1 MVESERGQE
10 QERGKVV
17 PHVTY
22 PLVHLANW
30 LCLWICK
37 TCFRCLKI
45 LKMSWLLLTVLE
57 KDKALNL
64 SNRNLDLRMGYY

>member
-1 MVESERGQE
+1 I
-10 QERGKVV
+10 GKVV

-57 KDKALNL
+57 KDKYGIKSATTIFA
-64 SNRNLDLRMGYY
+64 

>member
-1 MVESERGQE
+1 LEK
-10 QERGKVV
+10 KVV
-17 PHVTY
+17 PRVTY

-30 LCLWICK
+30 LCGQNLLWICK
-37 TCFRCLKI
+37 TCFRCLKR